1 MFPWNDYD
9 TVAASNREIIAS
21 RDRIGRNAYADFYDG
36 FPHGAQDVSFE
47 LLRRVQR
54 ILGAEKTGDLDVAVR
69 DAEDLSNYAIFYV
82 MLCNREKRLRV
93 DVAHA
98 TT

>member
-9 TVAASNREIIAS
+9 MVAASIRDIILS
-21 RDRIGRNAYADFYDG
+21 RDRMGRNAHADFYEG

-47 LLRRVQR
+47 LSRRVQR
-54 ILGAEKTGDLDVAVR
+54 ILGAEKIGAQDVAMR
-69 DAEDLSNYAIFYV
+69 DAEDLANYAIFYV
-82 MLCNREKRLRV
+82 MLCNREKRLRS